1 MADNTQ
7 PCVIITGASVGLGRD
22 FVRRIAAEK
31 KRTMVLVARSQQGL
45 EDAAAEARAL
55 GCDAHILAL
64 DLGLPEATSKLV
76 RFLADANLHC
86 DVLVANAGFGV
97 IGDAVDIGVTAQMA
111 LLDLNIRAL
120 AEQTLT
126 FLPGMA
132 KRGRGG
138 VLLVA
143 STASYFPGP
152 YMTCYYASKAF
163 VRSFGEALHEENKR
177 KGVTVTTLCPGPVRT
192 EFFERAGIQ
201 SELLFKLLP
210 RSNAD
215 NVVKAAWEGFLA
227 GKRIVLPGIFTKLTA
242 WSSALSPH
250 WLVLPIVSRLQQ
262 YRRG

>member
-1 MADNTQ
+1 MVDNTQ

-31 KRTMVLVARSQQGL
+31 RTMVLVARSQQGL

-55 GCDAHILAL
+55 GCVAHVLAL
-64 DLGLPEATSKLV
+64 DLGLPDATARLA
-76 RFLADANLHC
+76 RFLADAYLHC

-97 IGDAVDIGVTAQMA
+97 IGDAADIGVTAQMA

-126 FLPGMA
+126 FLPGMTR
-132 KRGRGG
+132 RGRGG

-163 VRSFGEALHEENKR
+163 VRSFGEALH
-177 KGVTVTTLCPGPVRT
+177 
-192 EFFERAGIQ
+192 Q
-201 SELLFKLLP
+201 
-210 RSNAD
+210 
-215 NVVKAAWEGFLA
+215 
-227 GKRIVLPGIFTKLTA
+227 
-242 WSSALSPH
+242 
-250 WLVLPIVSRLQQ
+250 
-262 YRRG
+262 